1 VDIFSV
7 LVDAPAHSGLTEALD
22 YASVHAL
29 KPGMLVRVPLG
40 RREVLGVVWDRA
52 GEDAKLEPSSLKSV
66 LGVCEGLPALKASWR
81 QLVQFAAQYYQ
92 RSPGEMAL
100 QALPPQLKSMS
111 MAQWQRR
118 LKKIRKN

>member
-1 VDIFSV
+1 MGIFSV

-22 YASVHAL
+22 YTSEHAL

-52 GEDAKLEPSSLKSV
+52 SDGAQLEAHALKSV
-66 LGVCEGLPALKASWR
+66 LGVCEGLPALNDSWR
-81 QLVQFAAQYYQ
+81 QLVHFAAQYYQ

-100 QALPPQLKSMS
+100 QALPPQWKSMRS
-111 MAQWQRR
+111 EEHTSELQSH
-118 LKKIRKN
+118 